1 MKCYRLKRINNI
13 FNFAVYWVLVQA
25 MFIASLWKELTMISV
40 FLIDLFL
47 KHVFWILIKKIKEC
61 RGKQPEEPADF
72 L

>member
-1 MKCYRLKRINNI
+1 
-13 FNFAVYWVLVQA
+13 